1 MCASYSTGGIKA
13 TDISTDFEEIESKIK
28 TLNRLLSKDEM
39 NEDLTRCL
47 PGDEKIKISGNDLF
61 C

>member
-47 PGDEKIKISGNDLF
+47 PGDEKIKI
-61 C
+61 